1 MDEQQIWDKNLLHG
15 WTLDAHIMRV
25 VVAFLSEVK
34 PELVNDSGRAEE
46 FREFLIS
53 LNLKR
58 CLDVQEGK
66 PVFIG
71 YGGARAFI
79 ANRCE
84 RLNNCLWSGKYTE
97 QELLDSIDAFR
108 WRKHGAAI
116 QAEAVRRH
124 RKKISTPAE
133 IRLQMRELSKKH
145 DWKTVK

>member
-58 CLDVQEGK
+58 CLDVQAGK

-71 YGGARAFI
+71 FGEARAFI

-124 RKKISTPAE
+124 KKRASTPVE